1 MPSISKEYKMTE
13 EVKNPEVTS
22 DRNSRSAETRASQT
36 RRTPWAPP
44 SMLDAPEPPPGYQFR
59 WIREATRGQDDKSNM
74 SKRIREG
81 YEPVR
86 AEDYPDFEA
95 PTVDSGS
102 NKGVI
107 GVGGLILAK
116 VPVETAQERTEY
128 FQDQAR
134 TAMDGVDQNYMR
146 ESDARMPIKDSDIQ
160 RTSKVAFGSKPTDKG
175 T

>member
-1 MPSISKEYKMTE
+1 MTDDIIKT
-13 EVKNPEVTS
+13 EVVT
-22 DRNSRSAETRASQT
+22 DRNSRSAETRETQT
-36 RRTPWAPP
+36 RSKPWTPP

-59 WIREATRGQDDKSNM
+59 WIREATRGNDDKSNM

-95 PTVDSGS
+95 PSIDHGR

-116 VPVETAQERTEY
+116 VPVETAKSRNDY
-128 FQDQAR
+128 FTAQAKS
-134 TAMDGVDQNYMR
+134 AIDGVDQNLMR
-146 ESDARMPIKDSDIQ
+146 ESDPRMPLKPSDIQ
-160 RTSKVAFGSKPTDKG
+160 RSTKVEFGSRNSSDDS
-175 T
+175 